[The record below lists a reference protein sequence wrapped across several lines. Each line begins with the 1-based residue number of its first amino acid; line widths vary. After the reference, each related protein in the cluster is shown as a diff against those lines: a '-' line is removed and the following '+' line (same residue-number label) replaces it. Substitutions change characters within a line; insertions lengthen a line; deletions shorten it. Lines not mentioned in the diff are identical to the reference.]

1 MNHQYDDALRN
12 SGFKSKLT
20 YKDSTAPTN
29 KKRSAGK
36 EKLSGSTLHVIKICQ
51 KISPEFS

>member
-29 KKRSAGK
+29 KK
-36 EKLSGSTLHVIKICQ
+36 
-51 KISPEFS
+51 